1 MALRPGLSSIQAKL
15 RLAST
20 RRTTWVED
28 AAYSSLGIFSA
39 IGIPA
44 IYGEGVA
51 SLGRLLANIL
61 TRSGDAEY
69 PCMDRGIRPLQ
80 RCLPS
85 RITTFNGAA
94 TSHIPAPFP
103 DSEMERIIT
112 GLCTPSLDLDVA
124 LRLYDRFSKLPTARF
139 AESRMTLP
147 CIAFQLP
154 PFSLHRTGAGRV
166 YRVDTI
172 PLG

>member
-61 TRSGDAEY
+61 TRSGDVSILAWTGESGRFNVAC
-69 PCMDRGIRPLQ
+69 PRVSLHSMEQQHHTSL
-80 RCLPS
+80 LPS
-85 RITTFNGAA
+85 RTPRWNASSLGCVLLHL
-94 TSHIPAPFP
+94 TS
-103 DSEMERIIT
+103 M
-112 GLCTPSLDLDVA
+112 
-124 LRLYDRFSKLPTARF
+124 
-139 AESRMTLP
+139 
-147 CIAFQLP
+147 
-154 PFSLHRTGAGRV
+154 
-166 YRVDTI
+166 
-172 PLG
+172 